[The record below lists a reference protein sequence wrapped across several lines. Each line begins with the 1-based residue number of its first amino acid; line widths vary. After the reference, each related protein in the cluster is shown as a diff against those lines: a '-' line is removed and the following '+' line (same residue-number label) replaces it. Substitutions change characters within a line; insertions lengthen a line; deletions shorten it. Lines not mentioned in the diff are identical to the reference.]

1 MKQYILEAKNISKTF
16 GNVKALENVNFYLRK
31 GKIHGLLGENGAG
44 KSSLMNILSGIYQP
58 EKGSIF
64 INNVKQKS
72 LDPESASELGIG
84 MVHQEFRLIESFSIE
99 DNLTL
104 SKSNIYQNNFKEAYE
119 KYSEIFSLS
128 VKPEKTISQLSV
140 GEKQKIEIMKL
151 IFNDS
156 KIMLLDEPTAVLTPQ
171 ETDQLRISLGTL
183 SEEDEKTI
191 VLISHKL
198 KEIREFTEKVFVM
211 KNGKMVAEELSTKDV
226 TDDNLIELMM
236 GNIQKSIIDKSNT
249 AGDTKLSVKSLEYVD
264 KVNNFKILDN
274 INLEIKAGEI
284 IGIAGVSGN
293 GQVELANIISGIEV
307 DYSGKILINNK
318 DVSRR
323 GVRSR
328 KKLNLSYIPENRL
341 GVGLAPG
348 VSVLDNSIVRDYFKT
363 RLGPHLSRSK
373 TENYLE
379 SLINKFSIKAPNS
392 KAEIST
398 LSGGNM
404 QKLLMGRELISNPE
418 VIIASQPTRGLD
430 VNAVEAIH
438 NLLVEQRDKG
448 SAILMISEDLD
459 ELFKLSNRI
468 HVMFEGKIVKSFN
481 IDDADI
487 NNVGLAMAGIVE

>member
-151 IFNDS
+151 IFKDS

-487 NNVGLAMAGIVE
+487 NNVGLAMAGIIE

>member
-274 INLEIKAGEI
+274 INLEIKAREI

-487 NNVGLAMAGIVE
+487 NNVGLAMAGIIE

>member
-151 IFNDS
+151 IFKDS

-468 HVMFEGKIVKSFN
+468 HVMFEGKIVKSLN

-487 NNVGLAMAGIVE
+487 NNVGLAMAGIIE

>member
-16 GNVKALENVNFYLRK
+16 GNVKALENVNFYLQK

-226 TDDNLIELMM
+226 TDDNMIELMM

-249 AGDTKLSVKSLEYVD
+249 AGDTKLSVKSLKYVD
-264 KVNNFKILDN
+264 KINNFKILDN

-284 IGIAGVSGN
+284 VGIAGVSGN

-487 NNVGLAMAGIVE
+487 NNVGLAMAGIIE

>member
-198 KEIREFTEKVFVM
+198 REIREFTEKVFVM

-226 TDDNLIELMM
+226 TDDNMIELMM

-284 IGIAGVSGN
+284 VGIAGVSGN

>member
-249 AGDTKLSVKSLEYVD
+249 AGDTKLCVKSLEYVD

-468 HVMFEGKIVKSFN
+468 HVMFEGKIVKSFD